1 MSKIE
6 IDKKSVFIGGVEY
19 IPKDSVQTNNF
30 AEQVDGMDFCIV
42 RGDRSGV
49 FFGYIKSIS
58 PDGKQVELINSRNIY
73 YWEGAAGISQ
83 LAEFGT
89 STPSNCKFTV
99 PVKRRRLTDI
109 IQIDYITETAKVIL
123 EKVPQWKK

>member
-6 IDKKSVFIGGVEY
+6 IDKKSVFIGGEEY

-30 AEQVDGMDFCIV
+30 AEKVDGMDFCIV
-42 RGDRSGV
+42 RGDRSGL
-49 FFGYIKSIS
+49 FFGYIKSRN
-58 PDGKQVELINSRNIY
+58 GKEVELINSRNIY
-73 YWEGAAGISQ
+73 YWDGAAGISQ

-89 STPSNCKFTV
+89 SSPANCKFTV
-99 PVKRRRLTDI
+99 PVKRRLLTDV
-109 IQIDYITETAKVIL
+109 IQIDYITETAKAIL